1 MTEFLFE
8 IFCEEIPARMQ
19 QRAGQDLSKALVD
32 GLTKAG
38 LTVEGEHCYTGPRR
52 LVFTADIPLRSPDIS
67 EERKGPR
74 VGSPEQALAG
84 FMRGAG
90 LSDISQAEIRTDPKK
105 GDYYVPCLLYT
116 SPSPRD
122 LSTSRMPSSA

>member
-19 QRAGQDLSKALVD
+19 QRAGQDLSKALVG

-38 LTVEGEHCYTGPRR
+38 LTVKHEHCYTGPRR
-52 LVFTADIPLRSPDIS
+52 LVFTADIPLRSLDI
-67 EERKGPR
+67 
-74 VGSPEQALAG
+74 
-84 FMRGAG
+84 
-90 LSDISQAEIRTDPKK
+90 
-105 GDYYVPCLLYT
+105 CLLYT

-122 LSTSRMPSSA
+122 S